1 MRYICKGSL
10 EVKLLTIWRDE
21 KQRWE
26 TAPCAIL
33 VWTHISR
40 CSSPFSWWNL
50 VTSSPP
56 LIFEENALD
65 LEAVWPFGGFF
76 GELWHWVDIK
86 KVLGTQKNQWWVS
99 QKKNDKGFFI
109 TASWSLVPK
118 MFEPNCGW
126 FGARF
131 RLPNMGVG
139 IQIVG
144 LGMFSCYEWSL
155 FCW

>member
-1 MRYICKGSL
+1 M
-10 EVKLLTIWRDE
+10 IWRDE

-26 TAPCAIL
+26 VAPCGILL

-56 LIFEENALD
+56 PDFLQRKRPWPWGRVTIRCLFWGALILS
-65 LEAVWPFGGFF
+65 WYQKSSRRYP
-76 GELWHWVDIK
+76 K
-86 KVLGTQKNQWWVS
+86 KNQWCVS
-99 QKKNDKGFFI
+99 QKKVIKGFYHCFMEFG
-109 TASWSLVPK
+109 TGSV
-118 MFEPNCGW
+118 FEPNCGW

-131 RLPNMGVG
+131 LLPNMGVG

>member
-1 MRYICKGSL
+1 MERWKAEMGNSTLCDTGMDAYQQMFVTFFL
-10 EVKLLTIWRDE
+10 VKSCHIFTSTDFRGKRPWPWGRVTIWFIFWGALTLSWYQKSSRYPKKSMMSFPE
-21 KQRWE
+21 KK
-26 TAPCAIL
+26 
-33 VWTHISR
+33 S
-40 CSSPFSWWNL
+40 
-50 VTSSPP
+50 
-56 LIFEENALD
+56 
-65 LEAVWPFGGFF
+65 
-76 GELWHWVDIK
+76 
-86 KVLGTQKNQWWVS
+86 
-99 QKKNDKGFFI
+99 DKGFFI

-131 RLPNMGVG
+131 LLPNMGVG